1 MDRMETQKII
11 NKIKT
16 FRQSF
21 LVERDT
27 VDNWLNVLKDYDY
40 KDVDEKLDEYFRE
53 SKNFGQYPDPYY
65 LTKYLIKSNE
75 KFSMSNITI
84 KCSLC
89 GKTVLQDKYQEHY
102 DRCSSVDYV
111 IRMNKRFY
119 HRSLNRYALE
129 KLPDNEFE
137 EMYWRFCYNL
147 YEIMPEGLEK
157 RCLENAIRSYKGMP
171 INYHIDEILE
181 NL

>member
-1 MDRMETQKII
+1 MDKRETIMLLDKIT
-11 NKIKT
+11 T

-21 LVERDT
+21 LIKSDT

-65 LTKYLIKSNE
+65 LTKYLVKSDE

-89 GKTVLQDKYQEHY
+89 GKTVLQEKYQRHY
-102 DRCSSVDYV
+102 DKCSSIDYV
-111 IRMNKRFY
+111 CRMHERYFDSK
-119 HRSLNRYALE
+119 LNPNELWELPE
-129 KLPDNEFE
+129 KKIDD
-137 EMYWRFCYNL
+137 MYWRFCNSL
-147 YEIMPEGLEK
+147 YEKIPDGLEK
-157 RCLENAIRSYKGMP
+157 KCLENAIRSHKGLE
-171 INYHIDEILE
+171 INYTIDDLAKEI
-181 NL
+181 